1 MSGEENR
8 ALVGR
13 LADEALTQ
21 HNLGVLDDIFHADYV
36 EKEPPPGM
44 GPGLAGLREWLAMW
58 IEPFPMCDGVLRS
71 RSQTKRRCGVARLGR
86 VRTEDLSWVFRQLIM
101 R

>member
-1 MSGEENR
+1 M
-8 ALVGR
+8 
-13 LADEALTQ
+13 T
-21 HNLGVLDDIFHADYV
+21 FHADYV

-58 IEPFPMCDGVLRS
+58 IEAFPDVRWS
-71 RSQTKRRCGVARLGR
+71 IEEQIPDEETRRCGVARFGKA
-86 VRTEDLSWVFRQLIM
+86 RTEDLSWAFRQLIM